1 LDCEF
6 KLASYVYNDTMASS
20 SSPLNLD
27 RKQTRSSHSVSSHG
41 MSSNV
46 VDHLAPGVTEN
57 PTVLNNNTV
66 PRVRAGHEGKI
77 ITVQPLKKDEMQ
89 VS

>member
-1 LDCEF
+1 
-6 KLASYVYNDTMASS
+6 MASP

-57 PTVLNNNTV
+57 PTVLNNNNTA
-66 PRVRAGHEGKI
+66 PRVRAHEGKI